1 MILRRIARLYVQV
14 LLGSEKINVGG
25 QAVIEGVMMRAP
37 RAMAIAVRRAS
48 GEIVVKADEMVPLSE
63 RFPVVKLPIV
73 RGAVSLFQSLALG
86 LKALNFSANEAMVE
100 ETEIAEKNDSEKKK
114 EELSTWAMAGTMA
127 VALGFGILLFFVLP
141 LYLTKLLVPVIGDS
155 NIVFNL
161 VDGVIRVV
169 VFLLY
174 IWIISRMEDI
184 QRVFQYHGAEH
195 KSIFAFEAG
204 EELTVANVSKYSR
217 LHPRCGTS
225 FLLIVMVVSIVVFS
239 LIPKLWPFYF
249 KAGSR
254 IVLLPLIAGISYE
267 FLKWSAKNDDTAIV
281 KAIITPGL
289 ALQRL
294 TTREPDESQMEVAI
308 RSMNEALAVNAG
320 YKDDRLVI

>member
-1 MILRRIARLYVQV
+1 M
-14 LLGSEKINVGG
+14 EKINVGG

-37 RAMAIAVRRAS
+37 RAMAIAVRRPT
-48 GEIVVKADEMVPLSE
+48 GEIVVKREEMVPLSE
-63 RFPVVKLPIV
+63 RFPVVKLPII
-73 RGAVSLFQSLALG
+73 RGAVALFHSLMMGMS
-86 LKALNFSANEAMVE
+86 ALNFSANEAMVE
-100 ETEIAEKNDSEKKK
+100 EGEEKK
-114 EELSTWAMAGTMA
+114 ELSPWAMAGTMA
-127 VALGFGILLFFVLP
+127 VAFGFGILLFFIMP

-204 EELTVANVSKYSR
+204 DELTVANVRRYSS

-225 FLLIVMVVSIVVFS
+225 FLLIVMVVSIVIFS
-239 LIPKLWPFYF
+239 LIPKLWPFYM
-249 KAGSR
+249 KAGAR
-254 IVLLPLIAGISYE
+254 VVFLPLIAGVSYE
-267 FLKWSAKNDDTAIV
+267 FLKWSAKNDKSPLV
-281 KAIITPGL
+281 KMIIAPGL

-294 TTREPDESQMEVAI
+294 TTREPDDSQLEVAI
-308 RSMNEALAVNAG
+308 RSLQEALEVNDG
-320 YKDDRLVI
+320 FKDDRLVI

>member
-1 MILRRIARLYVQV
+1 MT
-14 LLGSEKINVGG
+14 KINIGG

-37 RAMAIAVRRAS
+37 RSVAIAVRRPS
-48 GEIVVKADEMVPLSE
+48 GEIVVKRDMVVPLSE

-73 RGAVSLFQSLALG
+73 RGAVALFSSLITG
-86 LKALNFSANEAMVE
+86 IKALNFSANEAMVE
-100 ETEIAEKNDSEKKK
+100 EEGEGKK
-114 EELSTWAMAGTMA
+114 EELSSWAMAGTMA
-127 VALGFGILLFFVLP
+127 IAFGFGILLFFILP
-141 LYLTKLLVPVIGDS
+141 LYATKLLTQLAIISDN

-161 VDGVIRVV
+161 VDGMIRVA

-174 IWIISRMEDI
+174 IWSISRMKDI

-204 EELTVANVSKYSR
+204 DELTVANVRGYSR

-225 FLLIVMVVSIVVFS
+225 FLLIVMLVSIVIFS
-239 LIPKLWPFYF
+239 LIPKLWPFYL
-249 KAGSR
+249 KAGAR
-254 IVLLPLIAGISYE
+254 VILLPLIAGVSYE
-267 FLKWSAKNDDTAIV
+267 FLKWSARNDHSPLV
-281 KAIITPGL
+281 KLIIAPGL

-294 TTREPDESQMEVAI
+294 TTREPDDSQLEVAI
-308 RSMNEALAVNAG
+308 RSMQEALEMNAG

>member
-1 MILRRIARLYVQV
+1 MA
-14 LLGSEKINVGG
+14 KINIGG

-37 RAMAIAVRRAS
+37 RSMAIAVRRAS
-48 GEIVVKADEMVPLSE
+48 GEIVVKRDMVVPLSE

-73 RGAVSLFQSLALG
+73 RGAVALFSSLITG
-86 LKALNFSANEAMVE
+86 IKALNFSANEAMVE
-100 ETEIAEKNDSEKKK
+100 EEGGGGK
-114 EELSTWAMAGTMA
+114 EELSSWAMVGTMA
-127 VALGFGILLFFVLP
+127 IAFGFGILLFFILP
-141 LYLTKLLVPVIGDS
+141 LYATKLLTQLAIISDN

-161 VDGVIRVV
+161 VDGVIRVA

-174 IWIISRMEDI
+174 IWSISRMKDI

-204 EELTVANVSKYSR
+204 DELTVANVRGYSR

-225 FLLIVMVVSIVVFS
+225 FLLIVMLVSIVIFS
-239 LIPKLWPFYF
+239 LIPKLWPFYM
-249 KAGSR
+249 KAGAR
-254 IVLLPLIAGISYE
+254 VILLPLIAGVSYE
-267 FLKWSAKNDDTAIV
+267 FLKWSARNDHSPLV
-281 KAIITPGL
+281 KLIIAPGL

-294 TTREPDESQMEVAI
+294 TTREPDDSQLEVAI
-308 RSMNEALAVNAG
+308 RSMQEALEMNAG

>member
-1 MILRRIARLYVQV
+1 MA
-14 LLGSEKINVGG
+14 KINIGG

-37 RAMAIAVRRAS
+37 RSMAIAVRRPS
-48 GEIVVKADEMVPLSE
+48 GEIVVRRDMVVPLSE

-73 RGAVSLFQSLALG
+73 RGAVALFSSLITG
-86 LKALNFSANEAMVE
+86 IKALNFSANEALAE
-100 ETEIAEKNDSEKKK
+100 EDGNEKNG
-114 EELSTWAMAGTMA
+114 ELSSWAMAGTMA
-127 VALGFGILLFFVLP
+127 IAFGFGILLFFILP
-141 LYLTKLLVPVIGDS
+141 LYATKLLTQMNFISDN

-161 VDGVIRVV
+161 VDGVIRVA

-174 IWIISRMEDI
+174 IWSISRMKDI

-204 EELTVANVSKYSR
+204 DELTVANVRRYSR

-225 FLLIVMVVSIVVFS
+225 FLLIVMLVSIVIFS
-239 LIPKLWPFYF
+239 LIPKLWPFYM
-249 KAGSR
+249 KAGAR
-254 IVLLPLIAGISYE
+254 IVLLPLIAGVSYE
-267 FLKWSAKNDDTAIV
+267 FLKWSARNDHSPLV
-281 KAIITPGL
+281 KMIIAPGL

-294 TTREPDESQMEVAI
+294 TTREPDDSQLEVAI
-308 RSMNEALAVNAG
+308 RSMQEALEMNAG